1 MPRSYENLKTI
12 WFEGE
17 LLPKWAQ
24 LLDLAARICPLSEST
39 REWFSRFANS
49 SGVDDARIIVAECD
63 TLLDAIRQRKDTLIL
78 ELQSTRKNIQPAQV
92 IAGWEYAL
100 ETMIQEARGKKT
112 CSWQLEGNADSRG
125 GDFGDGDISL
135 RRV

>member
-12 WFEGE
+12 RFEGE

-24 LLDLAARICPLSEST
+24 VLDLAARICPLSEST
-39 REWFSRFANS
+39 REWFSRFTNS

-63 TLLDAIRQRKDTLIL
+63 TLLTAIRQQKNLLVRD
-78 ELQSTRKNIQPAQV
+78 LQVTREGIQPSHV

-100 ETMIQEARGKKT
+100 ETMIQEAREKKT
-112 CSWQLEGNADSRG
+112 CSWQLEGDEETGG
-125 GDFGDGDISL
+125 GDFGNGDITL

>member
-1 MPRSYENLKTI
+1 MSPFRKH
-12 WFEGE
+12 
-17 LLPKWAQ
+17 K
-24 LLDLAARICPLSEST
+24 RMV
-39 REWFSRFANS
+39 FSIYQFNS

-63 TLLDAIRQRKDTLIL
+63 TLLEAIRQRKDALIL
-78 ELQSTRKNIQPAQV
+78 ELQSTRKDIQPPQV
-92 IAGWEYAL
+92 VAGWEYAL

-112 CSWQLEGNADSRG
+112 CSWQIEGTEKTGG

>member
-1 MPRSYENLKTI
+1 MRRSYENLKTI
-12 WFEGE
+12 RFEGE

-39 REWFSRFANS
+39 REWFSRFTNS
-49 SGVDDARIIVAECD
+49 PGVDDARIIVAECD
-63 TLLDAIRQRKDTLIL
+63 TLLTAIRQRKDVLIRD
-78 ELQSTRKNIQPAQV
+78 LQDTRKDIQPPTI
-92 IAGWEYAL
+92 IAAWEYAL
-100 ETMIQEARGKKT
+100 ETMIQQARGKKT
-112 CSWQLEGNADSRG
+112 CAWQIEGVEETG